1 MEISKV
7 YIEWQKSAGLQTTDR
22 LISMDLLDELDV
34 LNTLTQFIRIC
45 AKGQAVLVPISWSKG
60 F

>member
-7 YIEWQKSAGLQTTDR
+7 YIEWKKSAGLQATDR

-45 AKGQAVLVPISWSKG
+45 AKGQAVLAPIS
-60 F
+60 